1 MMRKIIYGIFCCL
14 LLACHRDDEEKPIES
29 RTVLVYMAGDNSLN
43 QYVEKNIQ
51 QMMLGMKDFN
61 GNFVVYADGFYDDP
75 VLIQLTWEHGKAVR
89 QVLETYPEEN
99 SSSPETL
106 LRVIQ
111 QTRAL
116 FPADSYGL
124 VLWSH
129 GMGWLPVNYSFSGS
143 WLRQLN
149 RDIPQ
154 TKFWATD
161 DHPGN
166 NSGGQGM
173 ALEEL
178 ARVLPRDFSF
188 ILFDACFMGGIEVV
202 YQLREHAEYI
212 IASPAEVIADGFPYR
227 EIVSLMCGG
236 EEEYRQICQKFR
248 DYYQNIDESEVYKS
262 ATVCLI
268 KTSALSGLAE
278 VTREILQGRKEEI
291 TGLAIGSVWRYPL
304 IAATTNVFFDFGD
317 YIRMMA
323 TDRQYEVFR
332 NQLNQAV
339 VYKAVTEKFNNIE
352 FPSDKYSGLSAY
364 IPLQRWENMQEYYLG
379 LDWSAAVY

>member
-1 MMRKIIYGIFCCL
+1 MMRRIIYGMFCCL
-14 LLACHRDDEEKPIES
+14 LLACHQDDEEKPIVS

-43 QYVEKNIQ
+43 QYVEKNIRE
-51 QMMLGMKDFN
+51 MMLGMKDFN
-61 GNFVVYADGFYDDP
+61 GNFVIYTDGFYDDP
-75 VLIQLTWEHGKAVR
+75 ALIQLTWEHGKAVR
-89 QVLETYPEEN
+89 QVLETYPEED

-111 QTRAL
+111 QTKAL

-129 GMGWLPVNYSFSGS
+129 GMGWFPVNYYFSGS

-149 RDIPQ
+149 RNIPP
-154 TKFWATD
+154 TKYWATD
-161 DHPGN
+161 DHPAN
-166 NSGGQGM
+166 NSGRQGM
-173 ALEEL
+173 SLEDL

-202 YQLREHAEYI
+202 YQLRDHAEYI
-212 IASPAEVIADGFPYR
+212 IASPAEIIADGFPYR
-227 EIVSLMCGG
+227 EIVSLMWGG
-236 EEEYRQICQKFR
+236 EEEYKQICQKFR

-262 ATVCLI
+262 ATVSLI

-291 TGLAIGSVWRYPL
+291 SGLAIGSVWRYPL
-304 IAATTNVFFDFGD
+304 IAANTNVFFDFGD
-317 YIRMMA
+317 YIRRMA

-332 NQLNQAV
+332 NQLKQAV

-352 FPSDKYSGLSAY
+352 IPADKYSGLSAY
-364 IPLQRWENMQEYYLG
+364 IPLQRWENMQEYYFG